1 MTTPIHPKDRKPWP
15 SLLEKNLPK
24 ETDTVRVALVK
35 YLKFTITFWRWF
47 KGIIKSDGDFTDS
60 FKQQLCGIGCAGR
73 KPQPGEEEIGPD
85 PDDNDKNPDTSPPP
99 GGDMACCKD
108 APDKDN
114 NSFTYFNV
122 GGSLN
127 NFNYIDLKCINNT
140 RYAVVK
146 NRGHDVT
153 ISSNGEFRDILDN
166 MPIVVHESAYDE
178 SNQTTQID
186 LGGNR
191 IYYPLGHRGG
201 GMDTTLMWQRWP
213 HVEVL
218 IWGQTPKLID
228 NAGMT
233 NHHLLGSLTLCK
245 VKKVNFLMKNNDYWM
260 ARVIVTDLRNALRR
274 GGSAFD
280 VDYFFSDFSLDLT
293 VTNDGG
299 LIVRD
304 DDGRDQID
312 LKHNRSFPTAVKLG
326 NKQINQSVLTKIC
339 GIRVSVF
346 NQALAEGARLLQQDY
361 LNGEYTPLPYGLGY
375 SSNNGWNTV
384 LTIFEERWLDESPE
398 GCYGY
403 PHNTQGFMGIR
414 QLQFLWRNNNT
425 GETPFYPDSIRNWVD
440 SRGRIF
446 FDNYRAEN

>member
-1 MTTPIHPKDRKPWP
+1 MPDLIKP
-15 SLLEKNLPK
+15 SQLEKNLPE
-24 ETDTVRVALVK
+24 ETDTVAKALLK

-47 KGIIKSDGDFTDS
+47 KGVIKSDGDFTDD

-73 KPQPGEEEIGPD
+73 NVQPNEDEIGPD
-85 PDDNDKNPDTSPPP
+85 PGNNDKNPDTSPPP
-99 GGDMACCKD
+99 GGDIACCHD
-108 APDKDN
+108 VPDKDN
-114 NSFTYFNV
+114 GSFTYFNV
-122 GGSLN
+122 SGALTN
-127 NFNYIDLKCINNT
+127 ENYIDLKCINNI
-140 RYAVVK
+140 RHAVVK
-146 NRGHDVT
+146 NKGHDVH
-153 ISSNGEFRDILDN
+153 INSNGEFRDILDN
-166 MPIVVHESAYDE
+166 MPTVVNESSYDE
-178 SNQTTQID
+178 SNQGTQID
-186 LGGNR
+186 LAGNR
-191 IYYPLGHRGG
+191 IYYPSHIGG
-201 GMDTTLMWQRWP
+201 GVDTTLMWNKWP

-233 NHHLLGSLTLCK
+233 NHHLLGSLTLCG

-260 ARVIVTDLRNALRR
+260 ARVIVTDLRNALR
-274 GGSAFD
+274 GGRAGTD
-280 VDYFFSDFSLDLT
+280 IEYFFSDFSLNLT
-293 VTNDGG
+293 VTNQGG

-312 LKHNRSFPTAVKLG
+312 LKHDRHFPTGVKLG
-326 NKQINQSVLTKIC
+326 DKRIHQSVLTKIG

-375 SSNNGWNTV
+375 SSNNGWNTC

-398 GCYGY
+398 GCYEY
-403 PHNTQGFMGIR
+403 PHNTHRFMGIR
-414 QLQFLWRNNNT
+414 QLQFLWKNKNT
-425 GETPFYPDSIRNWVD
+425 DEMPFYPDSIQKWVA